1 MAAGDGQELPT
12 SSPLHA
18 PGRRLD
24 LAFAA
29 LAAIPAGAF
38 VSALAAGAGASP
50 DPPETL
56 RQRVTGVHWLSVDDH
71 PLTFV
76 DPADHL
82 RVHQAWLT
90 ASQGPDRIG
99 QARIR
104 TSKPLPTPPPAPGQ
118 PEAIADVRAGEAGWY
133 DVSIIDLTGAIG
145 FESIVV
151 FLVPAADVAE
161 VMADESYETP
171 DQPMSWF
178 RGTSSFRLRLGP
190 AGVIQGGTL
199 NVDEVVGRP
208 LAELVGSAVIDL
220 AHPDD
225 RAAAVHGWLA
235 VVAGP
240 DQQPPAR
247 LRISV
252 AEGGWRTFE
261 ITSWNLVE
269 MAGFDVVI
277 SDFRDVQDQVEA
289 EEAREATA
297 RAHDRLVR
305 VLDEVDDMVLVGSL
319 DHGLIYLNAPASAA
333 LGTEALGT
341 FLVDHLG
348 EDLTRFAADEI
359 MPELREMRSWTGEVD
374 VRVHG
379 EVRTMQATVS
389 PVASASADDGIYYG
403 VIMHDVTV
411 ERAYARELADQARRD
426 PLTGLPNRLALMEQL
441 DACRTSGPPDGIV
454 SVCFIDLDNLKI
466 VNDGLGHSV
475 GDQLLRAVGTQ
486 LLEHHAG
493 AISRF
498 GGDEFVVVLEDVNAD
513 QAEATGA
520 TILSAIQ
527 RSHVPGIAA
536 RVTASIGVA
545 ASRRDQLDPETIIRD
560 ADAAMYVAKRG
571 GRARVVQFDEH
582 MRAMAARR
590 FHLETTL
597 RTALDRDELE
607 IHIQP
612 VVDLASGRISGFEA
626 LSRWSEA
633 RPIEFIPVAE
643 ESGLI
648 SRLGWWALQRS
659 LAGLGLVHAL
669 GPLYAEVRMGVNVS
683 GHQLLDPD
691 FARLVVQEVHDLGL
705 DPAHLILELTES
717 VLIDPREEIDRVLRD
732 LRDAGISLALD
743 DFGSGYSSL
752 GYLRRYPIDVLKLDT
767 SYTQG
772 LLNDPGTRIIA
783 EGVVTMASRL
793 GLHVVAEGVET
804 GAQLELVRDMGI
816 EFAQGNLLGEPISV
830 NDTLDLL
837 RVAPVTDGDLLATDG

>member
-1 MAAGDGQELPT
+1 MAAGDGQDVPT

-18 PGRRLD
+18 PSRRLD

-29 LAAIPAGAF
+29 LAAIPEGAF
-38 VSALAAGAGASP
+38 VSALAAGAGPAP
-50 DPPETL
+50 EPPESL
-56 RQRVTGVHWLSVDDH
+56 HQRITGVHWLSVHDH

-90 ASQGPDRIG
+90 ACQGPDRIG
-99 QARIR
+99 RTRIR
-104 TSKPLPTPPPAPGQ
+104 TSRRLPTTLAPPDR
-118 PEAIADVRAGEAGWY
+118 PEGAGTVGGEIGWY
-133 DVSIIDLTGAIG
+133 DVEIVDLTGAVG

-151 FLVPAADVAE
+151 FLVPASDAPEA
-161 VMADESYETP
+161 MTDESYETP

-178 RGTSSFRLRLGP
+178 RGTSSFRLRLG
-190 AGVIQGGTL
+190 AGGVIEGGTL

-208 LAELVGSAVIDL
+208 LAELVGTAVIDL

-225 RAAAVHGWLA
+225 RAAAVRGWLA
-235 VVAGP
+235 IVAGP
-240 DQQPPAR
+240 DQQPPSR
-247 LRISV
+247 LRIAV
-252 AEGGWRTFE
+252 ADGGWRTFE

-289 EEAREATA
+289 EEAREVTA

-319 DHGLIYLNAPASAA
+319 DHGLIYLNAAASAA
-333 LGTEALGT
+333 LGSDALGT

-348 EDLTRFAADEI
+348 EDLSRFATEAI
-359 MPELREMRSWTGEVD
+359 MPQLRDLQRWTGEVE
-374 VRVHG
+374 VLVKGRRRV
-379 EVRTMQATVS
+379 MQATVS
-389 PVASASADDGIYYG
+389 PVASAGAESGIYYG

-441 DACRTSGPPDGIV
+441 DGCRTSGPPDGIV

-498 GGDEFVVVLEDVNAD
+498 GGDEFVVVLEDVSAEL
-513 QAEATGA
+513 AEATGA

-571 GRARVVQFDEH
+571 GRARVVQFDER

-597 RTALDRDELE
+597 RTALDRDELA
-607 IHIQP
+607 IHVQP
-612 VVDLASGRISGFEA
+612 VVDLASGSISGFEA

-633 RPIEFIPVAE
+633 RPSEFIPVAE

-659 LAGLGLVHAL
+659 LAGLGLIHAL
-669 GPLYAEVRMGVNVS
+669 GPRYASVRMGVNVS

-691 FARLVVQEVHDLGL
+691 FAHLVVQEVSDLGL
-705 DPAHLILELTES
+705 DPSHLVLELTES

-767 SYTQG
+767 SYTHG
-772 LLNDPGTRIIA
+772 LLTDTGTRIIA

-804 GAQLELVRDMGI
+804 EAQLEVVRDLGI
-816 EFAQGNLLGEPISV
+816 DFAQGNLLGEPISV
-830 NDTLDLL
+830 EDTLDVL
-837 RVAPVTDGDLLATDG
+837 RVVPTTGGDVLATDG